1 MEKLLAAFFPPKLPV
16 LDLKEVIRYEH
27 VHDPFEIVTEDGI
40 GIVREKAFRDAIER
54 IHTQEALEDVT

>member
-40 GIVREKAFRDAIER
+40 GIVREKAFRDAI
-54 IHTQEALEDVT
+54 